1 MEGPMMG
8 CDLFTEINACLNMLG
23 LKWNKLAG
31 VETDGRNL
39 IGKNLG
45 PLKPVQDKVAEMN
58 PAQILVFLY
67 FIIH

>member
-1 MEGPMMG
+1 
-8 CDLFTEINACLNMLG
+8 MLG

-39 IGKNLG
+39 TGKNLG